1 MILVINVCASLVEKA
16 AKVVSSLNK
25 TKWLCLLN
33 CLLSDTDI
41 LGNSIGGI
49 TGAASVVAPIT
60 VIRSALR

>member
-1 MILVINVCASLVEKA
+1 MILVINVCASQVEKA

-41 LGNSIGGI
+41 LGNSIGVL
-49 TGAASVVAPIT
+49 AFSFF
-60 VIRSALR
+60 